1 MRRSEPSSQGGE
13 GAGRE
18 AVGAL
23 PVHPEVSLPA
33 VPARLDEVPLVGL
46 HAAEGQREEVVLAA
60 AGSPE
65 ADGQHD
71 AAVSEYGC

>member
-1 MRRSEPSSQGGE
+1 MRRSKTSSQGGE

-18 AVGAL
+18 AVGTL
-23 PVHPEVSLPA
+23 PIHPEVALSA

-71 AAVSEYGC
+71 AAISEYG